1 MIQDSNPYDVLSDT
15 PPNPMPHAE
24 KDATTNGDMSAP
36 ITNGET
42 PHSKVLSVRLP
53 FLTFLSLELLR
64 WKSPASSP
72 QNEQTPTEWLPHQS
86 NMYIEHPS

>member
-15 PPNPMPHAE
+15 PPNSMPHAE
-24 KDATTNGDMSAP
+24 KDTATTNGDMSAP

-53 FLTFLSLELLR
+53 FLTFLLL
-64 WKSPASSP
+64 SA
-72 QNEQTPTEWLPHQS
+72 
-86 NMYIEHPS
+86 IDF